1 MPEARIGL
9 LAVADAAAEADAQG
23 LGWLTEAEH
32 QRLQAITAPARRASF
47 LAGHWQ
53 ARKRAGQWLGL
64 APDRIEWAVDAQG
77 RLRLRLAGEALPLH
91 VSLSHSGDWLALA
104 LAEVPVGID
113 LEVPRRER
121 DWDALARFVCSP
133 EELRSLPDGDA
144 TARTRLFHALWTLKE
159 ARGKRSG
166 EGLRPKAA
174 RDVTATACAPDHA
187 EAMSWEFGGGSLAVA
202 LASGMA
208 LAIDGAAVGAPRH
221 WRFILDDRSTATD

>member
-9 LAVADAAAEADAQG
+9 LAVADAAADADAQG
-23 LGWLTEAEH
+23 LGWLTDAERR
-32 QRLQAITAPARRASF
+32 RLQAITVSARRASF

-64 APDRIEWAVDAQG
+64 APDRIEWAADAQG
-77 RLRLRLAGEALPLH
+77 RPRLYLAGEALPLH

-113 LEVPRRER
+113 LELPRRDR
-121 DWDALARFVCSP
+121 DWEALARFVCSP
-133 EELRSLPDGDA
+133 EELRALGDGDA
-144 TARTRLFHALWTLKE
+144 AARVRLFHAFWTLKE

-174 RDVTATACAPDHA
+174 RNLTAAACASEHA

-202 LASGMA
+202 LAPGMGLSVEGKALGEPAHWRYIDGGGPA
-208 LAIDGAAVGAPRH
+208 LAD
-221 WRFILDDRSTATD
+221 